1 MSSYQHILVPTDFS
15 KPGEVAVT
23 RAAELAKFYGA
34 RLSLIH
40 VVDYSPPGYVAV
52 DLPAAVGSAAKL
64 VVRAQEY
71 LADWAQRLGL
81 TVSAQWVEVGSPK
94 TEIVRMAK
102 ENAVDLIVLG
112 THGERGLAR
121 LLGSTTNAVQHEAPC
136 DVLSVRTR

>member
-15 KPGEVAVT
+15 KPSEVAVT

-40 VVDYSPPGYVAV
+40 VVDYAPPGYVAV
-52 DLPAAVGSAAKL
+52 DLPVAVSSAAKL
-64 VVRAQEY
+64 VARAQEY
-71 LADWAQRLGL
+71 LADWTQRLGL

-112 THGERGLAR
+112 THGERGLGR